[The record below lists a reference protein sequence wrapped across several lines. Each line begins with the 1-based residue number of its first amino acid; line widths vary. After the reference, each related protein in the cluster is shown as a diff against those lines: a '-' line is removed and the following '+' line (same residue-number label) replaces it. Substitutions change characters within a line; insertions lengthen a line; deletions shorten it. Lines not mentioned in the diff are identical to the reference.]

1 MGSLQVGRAT
11 CLPQYLPPLN
21 GYPHFHRFIPRRGI
35 FIFIKTDY
43 PVGMDEITDIR
54 PGKWTLLVL
63 NRGMHA
69 PLLSN
74 LHRLAERSPLTVLD
88 GGNRFN
94 AYLVA
99 RGARGQTELLERI
112 TVSRAFTCYQML
124 TLLETTPAS
133 HRPILALDLL
143 NTFYDESVRVHERRR
158 LLESCL
164 FHLDRLSRPA
174 GGAVTVHPPA
184 VPSPEAI
191 EFVRLLESH
200 AADVYLPQQPLALP
214 DATPLRLF

>member
-1 MGSLQVGRAT
+1 
-11 CLPQYLPPLN
+11 
-21 GYPHFHRFIPRRGI
+21 
-35 FIFIKTDY
+35 
-43 PVGMDEITDIR
+43 MDEITDIR

-63 NRGMHA
+63 SRGMHA

-124 TLLETTPAS
+124 TLLETTPAPLAS
-133 HRPILALDLL
+133 CQRDCVRAARSRPAALPRPILVLDML

-158 LLESCL
+158 LLENCI

-191 EFVRLLESH
+191 EFVRMLESH
-200 AADVYLPQQPLALP
+200 AADMWLPPQDVLP
-214 DATPLRLF
+214 VATPLRLF

>member
-1 MGSLQVGRAT
+1 
-11 CLPQYLPPLN
+11 
-21 GYPHFHRFIPRRGI
+21 
-35 FIFIKTDY
+35 
-43 PVGMDEITDIR
+43 MDDITDIR

-63 NRGMHA
+63 ARGMHA

-74 LHRLAERSPLTVLD
+74 LYRLAERSPLTVLD

-99 RGARGQTELLERI
+99 RGARGQSELLERI

-124 TLLETTPAS
+124 TLLESTPAPLAS
-133 HRPILALDLL
+133 CQRDCARAEESRPAALPPRLILVLDLL

-158 LLESCL
+158 LLTACL

-191 EFVRLLESH
+191 EFVRLLEVH
-200 AADVYLPQQPLALP
+200 AADVWLPPPAAEGPPALP
-214 DATPLRLF
+214 FAQPRLF

>member
-1 MGSLQVGRAT
+1 
-11 CLPQYLPPLN
+11 
-21 GYPHFHRFIPRRGI
+21 
-35 FIFIKTDY
+35 
-43 PVGMDEITDIR
+43 MDELTDIR

-63 NRGMHA
+63 ARGMHA

-99 RGARGQTELLERI
+99 RGARGQAELLERI

-124 TLLETTPAS
+124 SLLESTPS
-133 HRPILALDLL
+133 LPKPILALDLL
-143 NTFYDESVRVHERRR
+143 NTFYDESVRVHERHR
-158 LLESCL
+158 LLTSCIA
-164 FHLDRLSRPA
+164 HLDRLSQPA

-191 EFVRLLESH
+191 EFVRMLETH
-200 AADVYLPQQPLALP
+200 ATDMFLPEQHLALP
-214 DATPLRLF
+214 LAQPRLF

>member
-1 MGSLQVGRAT
+1 
-11 CLPQYLPPLN
+11 
-21 GYPHFHRFIPRRGI
+21 
-35 FIFIKTDY
+35 
-43 PVGMDEITDIR
+43 
-54 PGKWTLLVL
+54 
-63 NRGMHA
+63 MHA

-74 LHRLAERSPLTVLD
+74 LYRLAARSPLTVLD

-124 TLLETTPAS
+124 SLLETTA
-133 HRPILALDLL
+133 ILPGTVLVLDML
-143 NTFYDESVRVHERRR
+143 NTFYDESVRAHERRR
-158 LLESCL
+158 LLTGCIA
-164 FHLDRLSRPA
+164 HLDRLSRPA

-191 EFVRLLESH
+191 EFVRMLEAH
-200 AADVYLPQQPLALP
+200 AADMFLPEQHLALP
-214 DATPLRLF
+214 SAQPRLF

>member
-1 MGSLQVGRAT
+1 
-11 CLPQYLPPLN
+11 
-21 GYPHFHRFIPRRGI
+21 
-35 FIFIKTDY
+35 
-43 PVGMDEITDIR
+43 MDELTDIR

-63 NRGMHA
+63 ARGMHA

-99 RGARGQTELLERI
+99 RGARGQAELLEQI

-124 TLLETTPAS
+124 SLLETTPAS

-158 LLESCL
+158 LLEGCIA
-164 FHLDRLSRPA
+164 HLDRLSQPA

-191 EFVRLLESH
+191 EFVRMLEAH
-200 AADVYLPQQPLALP
+200 AADMFLPPQAPALTTAQP
-214 DATPLRLF
+214 RLF

>member
-1 MGSLQVGRAT
+1 
-11 CLPQYLPPLN
+11 
-21 GYPHFHRFIPRRGI
+21 
-35 FIFIKTDY
+35 
-43 PVGMDEITDIR
+43 MDELTDIR

-63 NRGMHA
+63 ARGMHA

-99 RGARGQTELLERI
+99 RGARGQAELLERI

-124 TLLETTPAS
+124 SLLESTPAPLAS
-133 HRPILALDLL
+133 CQRDCARAAGSRPAAVPPRLILVLDML
-143 NTFYDESVRVHERRR
+143 NTFYDESVRAHERRR
-158 LLESCL
+158 LLTGCIA
-164 FHLDRLSRPA
+164 HLDRLSRPA

-191 EFVRLLESH
+191 EFVRMLEAH
-200 AADVYLPQQPLALP
+200 AADMFLPPQAPALTTAQP
-214 DATPLRLF
+214 RLF

>member
-1 MGSLQVGRAT
+1 
-11 CLPQYLPPLN
+11 
-21 GYPHFHRFIPRRGI
+21 
-35 FIFIKTDY
+35 
-43 PVGMDEITDIR
+43 MDEITDIR
-54 PGKWTLLVL
+54 PGKWTLLIL
-63 NRGMHA
+63 ARGMHA

-99 RGARGQTELLERI
+99 RGARGQTDLLERI

-124 TLLETTPAS
+124 TLLESTPAPLAS
-133 HRPILALDLL
+133 CQPVPAQARPGRDCARAAGSRPAALPPRLILVLDLL

-158 LLESCL
+158 LLTGCIA
-164 FHLDRLSRPA
+164 HLDRLSRPA

-191 EFVRLLESH
+191 EFVRMLEVH
-200 AADVYLPQQPLALP
+200 AADMYLPQQPPALP
-214 DATPLRLF
+214 FAQPRLF

>member
-1 MGSLQVGRAT
+1 
-11 CLPQYLPPLN
+11 
-21 GYPHFHRFIPRRGI
+21 
-35 FIFIKTDY
+35 
-43 PVGMDEITDIR
+43 MDELTDIR

-63 NRGMHA
+63 ARGMHA

-99 RGARGQTELLERI
+99 RGARGQAELLERI

-124 TLLETTPAS
+124 SLLETTESLP
-133 HRPILALDLL
+133 RPVLALDLL
-143 NTFYDESVRVHERRR
+143 NTFYDESVKVHERRR
-158 LLESCL
+158 LLTGCIA
-164 FHLDRLSRPA
+164 HLDRLSQPA

-191 EFVRLLESH
+191 EFVRMLEAH
-200 AADVYLPQQPLALP
+200 AADMFLPPQAPALTTAQP
-214 DATPLRLF
+214 RLF